1 MISVHMAAE
10 VQINQTRFDSLFE
23 LIYVRNRKMFER
35 LAYFQIGNEEEA
47 KDLVSKCFLSLWEH
61 QADIREDQALAY
73 MFAIVRNA
81 CLDYRRSDTRH
92 KKIFENIQSK
102 ERGAMEYYSR
112 AIESCD
118 PKRIFADEI
127 MSILTDTLKKLPE
140 NQRNVFIKNRVEG
153 LSYKETA
160 EALGLTYKQVDKSM
174 QTTIRKLK
182 LALGE
187 YLPFFLLFLNQL
199 NQ

>member
-140 NQRNVFIKNRVEG
+140 NQRNVFIKNRIEG

>member
-1 MISVHMAAE
+1 MISIHMAAE

-73 MFAIVRNA
+73 MFTIVRNA
-81 CLDYRRSDTRH
+81 CMDYRRSDTRH

>member
-187 YLPFFLLFLNQL
+187 YLPFFLLLLNQL

>member
-187 YLPFFLLFLNQL
+187 YLPFFLIFLNQL

>member
-127 MSILTDTLKKLPE
+127 MSILSDTLKKLPE

>member
-92 KKIFENIQSK
+92 KKVFENIQSK

>member
-187 YLPFFLLFLNQL
+187 YLPFFLLFLNQFH
-199 NQ
+199 Q